1 MHGKWHDDFD
11 VVPPRREFQ
20 FSLYEEVLEE
30 EFQRGEFMEG
40 TKRMFRVSLMK
51 LNNRLFVKRTY
62 RISSMEFNN
71 NNDLTNFRHK
81 KNCINSNVQLV
92 RL

>member
-11 VVPPRREFQ
+11 VVPPRRGFQ

-51 LNNRLFVKRTY
+51 LNNRFIDCSLSG
-62 RISSMEFNN
+62 RIEF
-71 NNDLTNFRHK
+71 LRW
-81 KNCINSNVQLV
+81 NSIIIMI
-92 RL
+92 

>member
-11 VVPPRREFQ
+11 VVPPRRGFQ

-40 TKRMFRVSLMK
+40 TKRMFHVSLMK

-81 KNCINSNVQLV
+81 KNCINSNIQFVGL
-92 RL
+92 